1 MLLIAGIVL
10 APPVGHVTFPGGV
23 ILGTVLVAAGLA
35 IVAAT
40 AVRLGRA
47 LTALPDPKVNAN
59 LDTRGPYRYVR
70 HPIYTW
76 VLACAFGVALR
87 NTSILA
93 FALAVLL
100 TMILTAKARFEER
113 LLTRRFADYQ
123 EYAAR
128 TPRFLP
134 RVNGRRR

>member
-1 MLLIAGIVL
+1 MLLIGVIVL
-10 APPVGHVTFPGGV
+10 APPVGHVAFPGSRGF
-23 ILGTVLVAAGLA
+23 GTVLVAAGLA
-35 IVAAT
+35 IVAAS

-47 LTALPDPKVNAN
+47 LTALPDPKAN
-59 LDTRGPYRYVR
+59 SKLDTRGPYRYVR
-70 HPIYTW
+70 HPIYTG

-100 TMILTAKARFEER
+100 TVILTAKARFEEG
-113 LLTRRFADYQ
+113 LLTRRFADYPA
-123 EYAAR
+123 YAAR

-134 RVNGRRR
+134 RVNRRER